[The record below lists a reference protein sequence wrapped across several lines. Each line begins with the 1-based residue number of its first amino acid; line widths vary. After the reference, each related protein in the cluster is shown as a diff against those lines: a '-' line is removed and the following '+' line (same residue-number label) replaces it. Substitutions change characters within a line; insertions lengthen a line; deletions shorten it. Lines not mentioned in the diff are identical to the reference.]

1 VLKERTKG
9 SWADE
14 WVLTPTQQREV
25 LESRDEREEERRKRM
40 LYRVSP
46 SLTIYKSRKE

>member
-1 VLKERTKG
+1 VKERAKG

-14 WVLTPTQQREV
+14 WVLTPAQQREV

-40 LYRVSP
+40 LYRVC
-46 SLTIYKSRKE
+46 LHDTAKIGMLIR